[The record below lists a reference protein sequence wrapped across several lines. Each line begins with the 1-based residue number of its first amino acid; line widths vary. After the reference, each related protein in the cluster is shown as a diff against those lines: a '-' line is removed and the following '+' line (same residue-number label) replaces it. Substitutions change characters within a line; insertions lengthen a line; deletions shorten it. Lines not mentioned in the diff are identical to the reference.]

1 MNFTHI
7 KYGLALAMIAILF
20 GGAMGLGF
28 GCCEDSFKDT
38 FKENAAAALAEKY
51 NGDQSLA
58 DKVSKKAWVYMKR
71 AHLHSQ
77 TMGVIS
83 IVFSLVAAGLTFTP
97 KLQMGISIL
106 SGFGSLGYGF
116 FWLIAGFLAPRMGAT
131 GAAKEAIG
139 LLAQVSA
146 ASFYIAA
153 LALFCALAFKVFR
166 QKPTDAEN
174 QRILKINH

>member
-7 KYGLALAMIAILF
+7 KFGLALAMIAILF

-38 FKENAAAALAEKY
+38 FKNNASAVLAEKY
-51 NGDQSLA
+51 KGDQSLA

-83 IVFSLVAAGLTFTP
+83 IVFSLVAAGLVFP
-97 KLQMGISIL
+97 AKLQIGISIL
-106 SGFGSLGYGF
+106 GGLGSLGYGL
-116 FWLIAGFLAPRMGAT
+116 FWLLAGFLAPGMGST

-139 LLAQVSA
+139 LLAQGSA
-146 ASFYIAA
+146 VSFYIAA
-153 LALFCALAFKVFR
+153 IALFITLGYRIFI
-166 QKPTDAEN
+166 QKLPVSQSNQTD
-174 QRILKINH
+174 

>member
-7 KYGLALAMIAILF
+7 KLGLALAMIAILF

-38 FKENAAAALAEKY
+38 FKENAAAVLAEKY

-83 IVFSLVAAGLTFTP
+83 IVFSLVAAGLLFP
-97 KLQMGISIL
+97 PRLQMGISIL
-106 SGFGSLGYGF
+106 SGLGSVGYGM
-116 FWLIAGFLAPRMGAT
+116 FWLIAGFLAPGMGST
-131 GAAKEAIG
+131 GASKDSIG

-153 LALFCALAFKVFR
+153 IMLFCTLGYRVFV
-166 QKPTDAEN
+166 QNTEGPKNPQTDC
-174 QRILKINH
+174 

>member
-71 AHLHSQ
+71 AHY
-77 TMGVIS
+77 IRKRW
-83 IVFSLVAAGLTFTP
+83 A
-97 KLQMGISIL
+97 L
-106 SGFGSLGYGF
+106 SALY
-116 FWLIAGFLAPRMGAT
+116 FLWWPPG
-131 GAAKEAIG
+131 
-139 LLAQVSA
+139 
-146 ASFYIAA
+146 
-153 LALFCALAFKVFR
+153 
-166 QKPTDAEN
+166 
-174 QRILKINH
+174 

>member
-20 GGAMGLGF
+20 GGSMGLGF

-38 FKENAAAALAEKY
+38 FKENTAAVLTEKY
-51 NGDQSLA
+51 KGDQSLA
-58 DKVSKKAWVYMKR
+58 DKVAKKSWVYMKR
-71 AHLHSQ
+71 AHLHAQ

-83 IVFSLVAAGLTFTP
+83 IVFSLVAAGLIFP
-97 KLQMGISIL
+97 AKLQIGISIL

-116 FWLIAGFLAPRMGAT
+116 FWLIAGFLAPGMGST
-131 GAAKEAIG
+131 GAAKESIG

-153 LALFCALAFKVFR
+153 VALFITLGYRIFT
-166 QKPTDAEN
+166 QKISDS
-174 QRILKINH
+174 QGH

>member
-7 KYGLALAMIAILF
+7 KYGLVLAMIAILF
-20 GGAMGLGF
+20 GGSMGLGF

-38 FKENAAAALAEKY
+38 FKENATAVLTEKY
-51 NGDQSLA
+51 KGDQSLA

-71 AHLHSQ
+71 AHLHAL

-83 IVFSLVAAGLTFTP
+83 IVFSLVAAGLVFP
-97 KLQMGISIL
+97 VNLQLGISIL
-106 SGFGSLGYGF
+106 SGLGSLGYGV
-116 FWLIAGFLAPRMGAT
+116 FWFIAGFLAPGMGST

-146 ASFYIAA
+146 ASFYIAGVG
-153 LALFCALAFKVFR
+153 LFITLGYRMFM
-166 QKPTDAEN
+166 QKATDS
-174 QRILKINH
+174 QKL